1 MKEIGKKIA
10 DNERAYIQGLITLEE
25 YEKNKSELEKTEFN
39 ELKKIVENIFDLNK
53 EEQHDK
59 D

>member
-1 MKEIGKKIA
+1 MKDIEKKIV

-25 YEKNKSELEKTEFN
+25 YEKNNSELEKIEFN
-39 ELKKIVENIFDLNK
+39 ELKNIVENIFGSN
-53 EEQHDK
+53 EGEQYDK

>member
-25 YEKNKSELEKTEFN
+25 YEKNKSELEKIEFN

-53 EEQHDK
+53 EGTHDK